1 MVILIRKRQV
11 YVLLLFLFLF
21 CGMTIAVWQG
31 SPEELSAIAEDSL
44 RHSRVFVIDAGHG
57 GEDGGAVSADGT
69 PESGINLEISLRL
82 RDLLHFCGMQTRM
95 IRTADVSVNTPGL
108 ATFRERKSSDLK
120 NRTETVNRTPN
131 AVLVSIHQNS
141 LPSVPSVHGAQVFYN
156 HIDGAQP
163 LAEQI
168 QSSLNQTINLGNE
181 KRTRE
186 IPDTIYL
193 MNHTQVPAVLVEC
206 GFLSNSAETQLLKT
220 ASHQKIIATA
230 ILSGILSAGEGT

>member
-1 MVILIRKRQV
+1 MVILIRKRQL
-11 YVLLLFLFLF
+11 YVLLLFLVLF
-21 CGMTIAVWQG
+21 CGITVAAWER
-31 SPEELSAIAEDSL
+31 SKELSAMAEDTF
-44 RHSRVFVIDAGHG
+44 RYSRIFVIDAGHG

-82 RDLLHFCGMQTRM
+82 RDLLHFYGMETCM
-95 IRTADVSVNTPGL
+95 IRTEDVSVNTPGL

-120 NRTETVNRTPN
+120 NRTETVNGIPN
-131 AVLVSIHQNS
+131 AVLISIHQNS

-168 QSSLNQTINLGNE
+168 QSALNQTVNPGNE

-193 MNHTQVPAVLVEC
+193 MNHAQAPAVLVEC
-206 GFLSNSAETQLLKT
+206 GFLSNAAETQLLKT
-220 ASHQKIIATA
+220 AAHQKIIAAA
-230 ILSGILSAGEGT
+230 IFSGILSVGEGT

>member
-1 MVILIRKRQV
+1 MVILIRKRHL
-11 YVLLLFLFLF
+11 YVLLLFLTLF
-21 CGMTIAVWQG
+21 CVMTLRICLG
-31 SPEELSAIAEDSL
+31 SPEELTVMAEYNRYSP
-44 RHSRVFVIDAGHG
+44 VFVMDAGHG

-82 RDLLHFCGMQTRM
+82 RDLLHFCGMETHM
-95 IRTADVSVNTPGL
+95 IRTEDVSVNTPGL

-120 NRTETVNRTPN
+120 NRTKTVNGIPN
-131 AVLVSIHQNS
+131 AVLISVHQNS

-156 HIDGAQP
+156 HIDGAQS

-168 QSSLNQTINLGNE
+168 QSALNLTAKIGNE

-193 MNHTQVPAVLVEC
+193 MNHVQAPAVLVEC
-206 GFLSNSAETQLLKT
+206 GFLSNAAEAQLLKT
-220 ASHQKIIATA
+220 ASHQKIIAAA
-230 ILSGILSAGEGT
+230 ILSGILSAGKGS